1 MNKNGLITAAV
12 IGSLA
17 VVFGAFGAHALKEF
31 LDTSSLAVWNT
42 AVTYQF
48 YHVFAIIVVSMAAD
62 NIGIKTSNLLVNIFR
77 FGILLFS
84 GSLYLLSTKDATGWE
99 WVKWLGP
106 VTPLGGLLFIF
117 GWLGFGFAVYQKK

>member
-84 GSLYLLSTKDATGWE
+84 GSLYLL
-99 WVKWLGP
+99 
-106 VTPLGGLLFIF
+106 
-117 GWLGFGFAVYQKK
+117 